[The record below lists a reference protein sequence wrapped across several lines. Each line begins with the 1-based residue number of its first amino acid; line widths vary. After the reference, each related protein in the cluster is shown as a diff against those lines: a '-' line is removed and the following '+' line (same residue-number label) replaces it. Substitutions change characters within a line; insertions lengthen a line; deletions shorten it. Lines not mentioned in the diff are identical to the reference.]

1 MGLLSRLFG
10 PPVPRDPVAVIMEA
24 IRQIKLGVYWR
35 LSKKYEAAKL
45 GKEGYT
51 LAYAV
56 TYELFMD
63 VEGARSLGDYVA
75 HHADTI
81 NREATEALQDRE
93 ICRAVSVA
101 LAGEIMARAGAAD
114 DKAGWE
120 CVVEHASRFGIV
132 IANITQEWGW
142 GSKSISRLYR
152 YATEFRR
159 ASAK

>member
-10 PPVPRDPVAVIMEA
+10 PPVRRDPVAVIIEA

-63 VEGARSLGDYVA
+63 AEGASSLRDYVA
-75 HHADTI
+75 NHADMI
-81 NREATEALQDRE
+81 SREANEALQDRE
-93 ICRAVSVA
+93 IYRAVSVA
-101 LAGEIMARAGAAD
+101 LAGEIMARAGATGDIA
-114 DKAGWE
+114 ASE
-120 CVVEHASRFGIV
+120 CVVEHASRRGIV
-132 IANITQEWGW
+132 IANIAQEWGW
-142 GSKSISRLYR
+142 GSNSISRLYR
-152 YATEFRR
+152 YATQFRR
-159 ASAK
+159 ASA